1 MAKGKKDKN
10 EQVIVAFFASK
21 DLGDDAVLWLKSW
34 DAYEEKVKLGS
45 IGTIVKQDGKIKTHI
60 GRKTGKGAKVG
71 TVIGIIAAILSGGLT
86 LVGGVVVGSATGGV
100 VGAFL
105 KKSTH
110 LTKAEIEEIGKELDA
125 GRVAVVVTC
134 DEDEVTPTRRLLI
147 DMGGQVRNYTVPE
160 EAYTEAAKAVPGAD
174 AAAVAESPA
183 EVVSAALAA
192 ASDVPDQAEMTELSA
207 NSQFIKEQNHGER

>member
-1 MAKGKKDKN
+1 MAKDKKDKN
-10 EQVIVAFFASK
+10 EQVIVAFFGSK
-21 DLGDDAVLWLKSW
+21 DMGDDAVFWLKNW
-34 DAYEEKVKLGS
+34 DVYEEKVKLGS
-45 IGTIVKQDGKIKTHI
+45 IGILVKQDGKIKTQI
-60 GRKTGKGAKVG
+60 GRKTGQGAKVG

-86 LVGGVVVGSATGGV
+86 LIPTMLAGGATGGV
-100 VGAFL
+100 VGAFM

-134 DEDEVTPTRRLLI
+134 DEDELATTRQQLI

-160 EAYTEAAKAVPGAD
+160 EAYSEAAKAVPGAD
-174 AAAVAESPA
+174 ADAVADAPA

-192 ASDVPDQAEMTELSA
+192 AGDVPDPSEPT
-207 NSQFIKEQNHGER
+207 K